1 MKRAIRRHHRRRLFK
16 SRIKKLWWVDR
27 NLALN
32 DNEYLNKIKYLIKT
46 PTPCSCTL
54 CGNPRKHFRII
65 KKQEK
70 IALYNMM
77 EQCEESDVYTTLR
90 KNNLPSITY

>member
-1 MKRAIRRHHRRRLFK
+1 MKRAIRRYHRRRLLK
-16 SRIKKLWWVDR
+16 SRIKNLWWVDR

-32 DNEYLNKIKYLIKT
+32 DIEYLNKIKYLINT